1 MIINPILANPKI
13 PKSSNFADNNFP
25 KISGE
30 LIPYRIENITNE
42 TIYFLFGYECKCQ
55 IENRMI
61 GVEYKKCSVSVINIF
76 GIRDNRIKYEN
87 TSALLLVF
95 SDMAEY
101 FLSKLK

>member
-1 MIINPILANPKI
+1 
-13 PKSSNFADNNFP
+13 
-25 KISGE
+25 
-30 LIPYRIENITNE
+30 
-42 TIYFLFGYECKCQ
+42 
-55 IENRMI
+55 MI